1 MFKLVRIHVAL
12 DDVRVNV
19 NFNSG
24 FIDKQ
29 LCFMGQFKSGRREAG
44 LLHYILQILNAKI
57 LREG

>member
-1 MFKLVRIHVAL
+1 MAL

-44 LLHYILQILNAKI
+44 LLHYILKILHAKI